1 MPPRYGKLD
10 LAAWSKSAP
19 AINGYKTE
27 PWILKGARILTLNM
41 EIDDDPADNL
51 IPATMHPS
59 IPPYAIFCVTNYPD
73 SPVGPFTIAEVRV
86 SGRTGVRPRGFVL
99 RSFCDN
105 EDARRELAARWG
117 YPAVAGDVKLYIRH
131 DRVVAHA
138 GAGGKP
144 VLECE
149 LLDRDVI
156 SGGDIQYVASMHL
169 ARNRDDSNSFSC
181 KSIPSSP
188 SPRRSAANRGLS
200 CSTTASSRSLWRI
213 NSASIPCGPSSIIS
227 SKNIRIARPRARPD
241 RVRDEDEKN
250 VRRSRHH
257 RVRAGVQSS
266 DQNRRAHAVLDI
278 LSGGRLDVGTG
289 RSATW
294 TNWPAFAPAPTRPR
308 KPGTSSSIACPRCGP
323 RNASRTRDDRGR
335 CPSGRSFPSPTRSR
349 IRPCGSRSQVPAPRS
364 TRPSAGW
371 AASG

>member
-1 MPPRYGKLD
+1 MVQ
-10 LAAWSKSAP
+10 SAP
-19 AINGYKTE
+19 AINGDKTE

-131 DRVVAHA
+131 DRVVADA

-149 LLDRDVI
+149 LLGSRRD
-156 SGGDIQYVASMHL
+156 L
-169 ARNRDDSNSFSC
+169 
-181 KSIPSSP
+181 
-188 SPRRSAANRGLS
+188 RRRY
-200 CSTTASSRSLWRI
+200 
-213 NSASIPCGPSSIIS
+213 P
-227 SKNIRIARPRARPD
+227 
-241 RVRDEDEKN
+241 
-250 VRRSRHH
+250 VRRE
-257 RVRAGVQSS
+257 
-266 DQNRRAHAVLDI
+266 HA
-278 LSGGRLDVGTG
+278 SGSQPLLRQ
-289 RSATW
+289 
-294 TNWPAFAPAPTRPR
+294 
-308 KPGTSSSIACPRCGP
+308 
-323 RNASRTRDDRGR
+323 
-335 CPSGRSFPSPTRSR
+335 TRSR
-349 IRPCGSRSQVPAPRS
+349 AVDPDFTFAKAERGKPRVILLDNDAFGAGANLRLANPISASFTTADVTLPKIRYICDPGLPAMQGTTKVAALVFAVVIIRRPRRQ
-364 TRPSAGW
+364 TCRGPSFL
-371 AASG
+371 